1 MKTHAQ
7 AQSAGIDILGN
18 DNSPLQ
24 IYPNPMREKSV
35 LTLFVPGSGNAVISI
50 LNLSGETISEIS
62 TLRREGRTTKFHHLL
77 YN

>member
-35 LTLFVPGSGNAVISI
+35 LTLFASGSGNAVISI

-62 TLRREGRTTKFHHLL
+62 TLRREGRTIKFHHLL